1 MGKNVGGLWTVDV
14 QKNEAYPLDEEE
26 NQQRRT
32 KSFETQTR
40 KYCVHI
46 KSRHRRDENQ
56 NLRDKSDGKKRAN
69 EQQRCRW
76 VGYIKRCGPV
86 HQEKQGAHR
95 NGDLLQ
101 SNFPGEM
108 VQGEADD
115 CDLVVM
121 KQIVAT
127 LSCFKIKRAILLS
140 LQLCFLRAKIITKI
154 QKLWHRF
161 LPKHANYLR
170 LLVHDRSLVWLP
182 CQNILDIKVASII

>member
-1 MGKNVGGLWTVDV
+1 M
-14 QKNEAYPLDEEE
+14 
-26 NQQRRT
+26 
-32 KSFETQTR
+32 
-40 KYCVHI
+40 
-46 KSRHRRDENQ
+46 
-56 NLRDKSDGKKRAN
+56 
-69 EQQRCRW
+69 
-76 VGYIKRCGPV
+76 

-154 QKLWHRF
+154 QKL
-161 LPKHANYLR
+161 
-170 LLVHDRSLVWLP
+170 
-182 CQNILDIKVASII
+182 